1 MYLTML
7 SIFTLLK
14 VIIYYIINA
23 VQQTAYSKELFT
35 LFSSERYTDISL
47 HSNYHYFV
55 F

>member
-7 SIFTLLK
+7 SNFTLLK
-14 VIIYYIINA
+14 VINYYIISA

-35 LFSSERYTDISL
+35 FFSSERNADISL